1 MKSSITR
8 TTDLLINELSSCYI
22 IGGQK
27 EVDKNQKKL
36 IILQGNS
43 GVGKTTTLQNT
54 IRELVSDYDF
64 LITEEEAGRNDR
76 RVVLKH
82 RSGLLVS
89 ICTSGDTLEIIE
101 GNYRFFISHCCDVM
115 ISACR
120 INTET
125 HLDNSRTNLMKTA
138 LIGFASGYWES
149 DEVHFNADSANVKQL
164 TILSQEEEDIM
175 MDKIIQEISII
186 KQLYLITW
194 R

>member
-1 MKSSITR
+1 M
-8 TTDLLINELSSCYI
+8 
-22 IGGQK
+22 
-27 EVDKNQKKL
+27 DKNQKKL

-43 GVGKTTTLQNT
+43 GVGKTTTLQNA
-54 IRELVSDYDF
+54 IRELVFNHDF
-64 LITEEEAGRNDR
+64 MITEEEAGRKDR

-82 RSGLLVS
+82 KTDLLVS

-125 HLDNSRTNLMKTA
+125 HLNNSRTNLMKTA
-138 LIGFASGYWES
+138 LISFASGYWES

-164 TILSQEEEDIM
+164 TLLSHEEEDIM
-175 MDKIIQEISII
+175 MGKIIQEISII
-186 KQLYLITW
+186 KN
-194 R
+194 